1 MLQLI
6 REFKEKPTT
15 SEEDVSNL
23 AWTMELI
30 AREQL
35 YTVHFGEKSGASS
48 HMTTEMTDWMRSNL
62 QVSIGGA
69 HPDRRTREST
79 IKPSGRETAGR
90 ETDTEGSSAHGGK
103 RNTVLSKVRG
113 LTIGGAGTGG
123 VHDHAAGM
131 HSALA
136 EGSAKEVVE
145 ELPWLS
151 TLLNDTRVA
160 RMLELSEDWKAF
172 DVFELCEATG
182 NRPIVVGGMHIL
194 QRHGILDKLGVK
206 AATMANYLDALE
218 RGYVGSN
225 PFHNNVHAADVMFTL
240 NYFLGRPLFR
250 EMVGPLDKF
259 GALLA
264 ALAHDF
270 AHPGVSNAF
279 LMTTRSEE
287 AVLYNDQSVLEMFHA
302 AGSWRLLLTSS
313 ECNVTEGFTPEMY
326 KQMRET
332 HIAMI
337 LATGTTGRASD
348 VAPHTHSPQLTLLL
362 PPSTDLKV
370 HFEHLGRLKTRIAT
384 DAFVSVERKDV
395 LFLLG
400 QALHAADISNPA
412 KAQHLQIKWTQRVMK
427 EFFLQGDR
435 ENELGLPISAF
446 MDRQKTSIAQCQMG
460 FISVLVKPLYAEWR
474 KLLGDDLQPAID
486 LLQLS
491 LSGWE
496 TDGNK
501 LCEGWDL

>member
-1 MLQLI
+1 
-6 REFKEKPTT
+6 
-15 SEEDVSNL
+15 
-23 AWTMELI
+23 
-30 AREQL
+30 
-35 YTVHFGEKSGASS
+35 
-48 HMTTEMTDWMRSNL
+48 
-62 QVSIGGA
+62 
-69 HPDRRTREST
+69 
-79 IKPSGRETAGR
+79 
-90 ETDTEGSSAHGGK
+90 
-103 RNTVLSKVRG
+103 
-113 LTIGGAGTGG
+113 
-123 VHDHAAGM
+123 
-131 HSALA
+131 
-136 EGSAKEVVE
+136 
-145 ELPWLS
+145 
-151 TLLNDTRVA
+151 
-160 RMLELSEDWKAF
+160 
-172 DVFELCEATG
+172 
-182 NRPIVVGGMHIL
+182 
-194 QRHGILDKLGVK
+194 
-206 AATMANYLDALE
+206 MANYLDALE

-240 NYFLGRPLFR
+240 NFLGRPLFR

-337 LATGTTGRASD
+337 LAT
-348 VAPHTHSPQLTLLL
+348 
-362 PPSTDLKV
+362 DLKV
-370 HFEHLGRLKTRIAT
+370 HCRALCAILHPAQFCATLSDAALLTQGALRALGAAEDADRHRRLRLGRAQGRAL
-384 DAFVSVERKDV
+384 
-395 LFLLG
+395 LLG

>member
-1 MLQLI
+1 M
-6 REFKEKPTT
+6 
-15 SEEDVSNL
+15 
-23 AWTMELI
+23 
-30 AREQL
+30 
-35 YTVHFGEKSGASS
+35 
-48 HMTTEMTDWMRSNL
+48 
-62 QVSIGGA
+62 SIGGA

-337 LATGTTGRASD
+337 LAT
-348 VAPHTHSPQLTLLL
+348 
-362 PPSTDLKV
+362 DLKV
-370 HFEHLGRLKTRIAT
+370 HCRAILRN
-384 DAFVSVERKDV
+384 S
-395 LFLLG
+395 
-400 QALHAADISNPA
+400 
-412 KAQHLQIKWTQRVMK
+412 AQ
-427 EFFLQGDR
+427 F
-435 ENELGLPISAF
+435 
-446 MDRQKTSIAQCQMG
+446 C
-460 FISVLVKPLYAEWR
+460 
-474 KLLGDDLQPAID
+474 AI
-486 LLQLS
+486 LRNS
-491 LSGWE
+491 L
-496 TDGNK
+496 
-501 LCEGWDL
+501 